1 MEYYPYELA
10 ERSLGSSPS
19 SQSLYEW
26 EPDTMDVRN
35 TNMGRIEFQI
45 SLFNRPCCTFDY
57 IVPLDNTENEQL
69 VHRIQWERMH
79 LMRQKIQIE
88 LDLFTGRRFD
98 EDDFLRRLRQLAQ
111 ISHDMLKGEFM
122 LHCAKRWPFE
132 AALGPGYRRWT
143 MGTE

>member
-1 MEYYPYELA
+1 MEYYPYEPA
-10 ERSLGSSPS
+10 ERSPDRSTS
-19 SQSLYEW
+19 SQSSYEW

-35 TNMGRIEFQI
+35 THNGRIEFHI
-45 SLFNRPCCTFDY
+45 SLFNRPCCKFDY

-79 LMRQKIQIE
+79 LIRQKIQIE

-98 EDDFLRRLRQLAQ
+98 EDDFLRQLRQLVQ

-122 LHCAKRWPFE
+122 LHCTKRWPFE
-132 AALGPGYRRWT
+132 AALGSGYRRWT

>member
-1 MEYYPYELA
+1 MEYYPYEPA
-10 ERSLGSSPS
+10 ERSPDRSTS
-19 SQSLYEW
+19 SQSSYEW

-35 TNMGRIEFQI
+35 THNGRIEFHI
-45 SLFNRPCCTFDY
+45 M
-57 IVPLDNTENEQL
+57 PLDNTENEQL

-79 LMRQKIQIE
+79 LIRQKIQIE

-98 EDDFLRRLRQLAQ
+98 EDDFLRQLRQLAQ

-122 LHCAKRWPFE
+122 LHCTKRWPFE
-132 AALGPGYRRWT
+132 AALGSGYRRWT